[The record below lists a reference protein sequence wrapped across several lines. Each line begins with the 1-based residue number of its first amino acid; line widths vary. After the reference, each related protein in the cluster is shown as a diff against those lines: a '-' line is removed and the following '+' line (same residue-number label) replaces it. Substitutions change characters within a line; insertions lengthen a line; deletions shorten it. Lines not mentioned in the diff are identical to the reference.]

1 MSGGLRPGE
10 VVNLN
15 GWPVRVEQN
24 SPNRPLVVQSLM
36 IEEIQNLGRDRIG
49 RLGLSPETTRRIA
62 QGAGLLDLLESSAA

>member
-24 SPNRPLVVQSLM
+24 SPNRPLVVQSLT
-36 IEEIQNLGRDRIG
+36 IEEIQNLGPDWIG

-62 QGAGLLDLLESSAA
+62 QGLAC